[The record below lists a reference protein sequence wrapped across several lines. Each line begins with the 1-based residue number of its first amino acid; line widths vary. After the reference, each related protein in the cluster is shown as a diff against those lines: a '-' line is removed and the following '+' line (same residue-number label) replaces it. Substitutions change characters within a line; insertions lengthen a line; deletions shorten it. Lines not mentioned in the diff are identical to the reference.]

1 MDKDSMKI
9 KTIIWIDQKISN
21 YENQVYFK
29 LMQEKFKN
37 VNIIACET
45 LEDGIENLLKI
56 KYELVF
62 VCTSGRLYQDYLKK
76 LKEIT
81 NDLYCLPISV
91 IFTSNEYKQ
100 VLVGLKK
107 NEDSNYPIEDE
118 VRELIFDPFYDPGGI
133 LDDYIQV
140 ENFLYTFIEKLNLLI
155 DTMNDLTSEGEQDY
169 PTIATKLILKSILS
183 NKNDKVKFTKDEID
197 RCKEIINQIQYD
209 NTLQPQ
215 GFFAK
220 IPITILEKYWKNINA
235 NIYEPS
241 DDNLQFSVVELID
254 KIRDS
259 KQD

>member
-9 KTIIWIDQKISN
+9 KNIIWIDQKIKN
-21 YENQVYFK
+21 YENQVYLK
-29 LMQEKFKN
+29 LMRDKFQ
-37 VNIIACET
+37 NINIFSCET
-45 LEDGIENLLKI
+45 LEDGIKNLLNI

-62 VCTSGRLYQDYLKK
+62 VCTSGRLYQSYLKK

-91 IFTSNEYKQ
+91 IFTSNEFKQ
-100 VLVGLKK
+100 VLIGLKK
-107 NEDSNYPIEDE
+107 NDDPNHPLDE
-118 VRELIFDPFYDPGGI
+118 EIKDLILDPFYDPGGI

-140 ENFLYTFIEKLNLLI
+140 ENFLYNFIEKLNLLI

-169 PTIATKLILKSILS
+169 PTIATKLILKSLLS
-183 NKNDKVKFTKDEID
+183 NKNDKVKFTKDEIE
-197 RCKEIINQIQYD
+197 RCKEIIKQIQYD

-215 GFFAK
+215 GYFAK
-220 IPITILEKYWKNINA
+220 IPLTILEKYWKNYNV
-235 NIYEPS
+235 NLYEPS

-259 KQD
+259 SQI